1 MKRIVNRRFIYYLK
15 KKTIILTMILSTIL
29 GLDTEQTHNL
39 PLSIDLSEVPLDGA
53 WTPVCFDSA
62 RIFFMLKRKRAK
74 AIRTLASTRPSAKHA
89 TAGERRFRGVRLYT
103 MWSTGFRTKVAQQK
117 SHSHIDMMSKNH
129 RTWFAIHCSY
139 SNDWR
144 SMWDWGNTADD

>member
-15 KKTIILTMILSTIL
+15 KNDYIDHDPEHDSRPRHGTDTQFTTLNRFIWSAV
-29 GLDTEQTHNL
+29 GWSLDTSL
-39 PLSIDLSEVPLDGA
+39 FWLSQ
-53 WTPVCFDSA
+53 
-62 RIFFMLKRKRAK
+62 IFFMLKRKRAK